1 MPHRQNQP
9 PGDMDQNA
17 GGAGGTQTTS
27 ARNTGAGNSINLG
40 TGDEQAPSK
49 GQAETRAG
57 SPTPGQQEFAGSK
70 PSARAKGSG
79 RKTKDDTDLTGRPI
93 KSE

>member
-17 GGAGGTQTTS
+17 GGAGGAQTTS
-27 ARNTGAGNSINLG
+27 ARNTGVGNSVNLG
-40 TGDEQAPSK
+40 TGDEQVPSK
-49 GQAETRAG
+49 GQSATRAG
-57 SPTPGQQEFAGSK
+57 SPHPSQQEFAGSK
-70 PSARAKGSG
+70 PSARAEGSG
-79 RKTKDDTDLTGRPI
+79 RKAEGDPDLTGRPI